1 MITYTEKLKKR
12 QNQKRKFSKENE
24 KKNTSSQLRLTR
36 KIYDLNL
43 ETKII

>member
-24 KKNTSSQLRLTR
+24 KKTLQVN
-36 KIYDLNL
+36 
-43 ETKII
+43 